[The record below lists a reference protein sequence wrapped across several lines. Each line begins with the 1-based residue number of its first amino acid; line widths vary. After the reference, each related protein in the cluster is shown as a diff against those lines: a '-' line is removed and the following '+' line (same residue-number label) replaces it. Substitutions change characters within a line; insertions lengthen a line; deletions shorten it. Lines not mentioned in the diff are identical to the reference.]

1 MARDGLDVERS
12 RCNRADRGSE
22 MTGCWT
28 EKAHGATEQADGAT
42 EQPQRGAEMLPSGAE
57 MPETVAETTDTASES
72 LLSDAEKAH
81 GAPEMTK
88 LDAEKLLGPSE

>member
-1 MARDGLDVERS
+1 MARDGLDAERS

-28 EKAHGATEQADGAT
+28 EKAHSATEQAEGAT
-42 EQPQRGAEMLPSGAE
+42 EQPQRGAETL
-57 MPETVAETTDTASES
+57 ETVAETTDTASES